1 MEPSIKKIYHQIVTY
16 ITTNRLFLSYVILAL
31 TSTILLRYYTIG
43 NILRLNPLLVDLAF
57 ILILGSFGYLIKPK
71 KQYVYFMII
80 LLIITAINVVNCI
93 YYTFY
98 INFASIA
105 LLRALGQ
112 AGEVGDS
119 IIEKLRYF
127 HFIYLLMP
135 IIFFLINRSLNK
147 INYYF
152 YIAKVEKGK
161 QTMKTVFIIGMALIG
176 LSALTLTKAA
186 VVSITKQWNREYT
199 VNRFGI
205 ILYQAND
212 LIQSIT
218 PKINTLFGYDE
229 AARNFR
235 NYYGTK
241 ENVTSNNEYT
251 NIFKDKNVIFVHM
264 ESIQN
269 FVLDLKIN
277 GKEVTPNLNKLKDE
291 SIYFNNFYPQ
301 IGVGTSSDTEF
312 TILTSLMPALSGTV
326 FINYTDRSYE
336 TTLNILK
343 NQGYYTF
350 SMHGNKASVWNRNV
364 IHKTLGYD
372 NFYSESSYE
381 IDDIIGL
388 GLSDMSFFKQIIPI
402 LEDIE
407 NAHDNYIG
415 TIITLSNHS
424 PFDDLEAYGE
434 FNLTVKVSRTNEKTG
449 ETKIIDDTY
458 LEDSKFGNYLK
469 STHYADQALGNFIK
483 YINDSAAFN
492 NTVFVFYGD
501 HDARL
506 NKSEFNN
513 LYNYDVKTGELLEE
527 DNPDY
532 YDYDYYKQQLNRNTP
547 LMIWTK
553 DKSYITEY
561 DYPMGMIDV
570 MPTLANMMGF
580 TCRYCL
586 GNDIFT
592 TKNNNT
598 IVFPNG
604 NYLTEKVYYNSV
616 KEEYVS
622 LTDAPIDEN
631 YINEHKIYADKI
643 LTVSNDIIVYDLI
656 KKEQNN
662 LLSYKEDK

>member
-1 MEPSIKKIYHQIVTY
+1 MEPTIKKIYHQIVTY

-161 QTMKTVFIIGMALIG
+161 QTMKTVFIIGIALIG

-269 FVLDLKIN
+269 FVLDLKTN

-291 SIYFNNFYPQ
+291 SIYFNNFFPQ

-434 FNLTVKVSRTNEKTG
+434 FDLTVKVSRTNEKTG

>member
-1 MEPSIKKIYHQIVTY
+1 MEPTIKKIYHQIVTY

-161 QTMKTVFIIGMALIG
+161 QTTKTVFIIGMALIG

-269 FVLDLKIN
+269 FVLDLKTN

-434 FNLTVKVSRTNEKTG
+434 FDLTVKVSRTNEKTG

-483 YINDSAAFN
+483 YISDSAAFN

>member
-1 MEPSIKKIYHQIVTY
+1 MEPTIKKIYHQIVTY

-241 ENVTSNNEYT
+241 ENVPSNNEYT

-343 NQGYYTF
+343 NQGYYAF

-434 FNLTVKVSRTNEKTG
+434 FDLTVKVSRTNEKTG

-586 GNDIFT
+586 GNDVFT